1 MKARSWRRSLRI
13 SIRSR
18 LSLDRTPTLQQLYT
32 ADGDLTEIITI
43 GATAKSVSIPFVAII
58 NSTAAGDAL
67 SIPSTTFVVGGYQ
80 FVTVPLM
87 FVDVGSVSSSEMQ
100 FLEANIS
107 VASVPE
113 PGAWVLML
121 VGLGG
126 IGLVSRLVRGAPSSR
141 RRSAACAGAFK
152 V

>member
-1 MKARSWRRSLRI
+1 M
-13 SIRSR
+13 
-18 LSLDRTPTLQQLYT
+18 
-32 ADGDLTEIITI
+32 
-43 GATAKSVSIPFVAII
+43 ATI

-67 SIPSTTFVVGGYQ
+67 LIPSTTFVVGGYQ